1 MPSRPGAWWP
11 SGWWEQQD
19 GSLPV
24 EEHPPACHLVPLRG
38 VTLPSPPFLPSLVSL
53 PSPPLTTLSHLSS
66 SSHADVVWGSSCVWS
81 LFCSPHL
88 YGVFYFFCLAS
99 VESVSPRPAS
109 PPSAFL
115 SPPPGSSLHP
125 PPACV
130 IGPSWGVSA
139 VFSAWPLAVS
149 PFSRSLVLSV
159 RYWTVVLLFCF
170 VLGVSLLVTIAHECA
185 ARRRRR
191 V

>member
-88 YGVFYFFCLAS
+88 YGVFT
-99 VESVSPRPAS
+99 
-109 PPSAFL
+109 
-115 SPPPGSSLHP
+115 
-125 PPACV
+125 
-130 IGPSWGVSA
+130 
-139 VFSAWPLAVS
+139 FSAWRPSS
-149 PFSRSLVLSV
+149 PSRPPRFSSFRLPFASSRLLPPPSSRL
-159 RYWTVVLLFCF
+159 RYWP
-170 VLGVSLLVTIAHECA
+170 VLGCFCCFLGMAFGRFSFLSLLGPLCA
-185 ARRRRR
+185 LLDCRAPLLLCPRR
-191 V
+191 VLTRNNSA